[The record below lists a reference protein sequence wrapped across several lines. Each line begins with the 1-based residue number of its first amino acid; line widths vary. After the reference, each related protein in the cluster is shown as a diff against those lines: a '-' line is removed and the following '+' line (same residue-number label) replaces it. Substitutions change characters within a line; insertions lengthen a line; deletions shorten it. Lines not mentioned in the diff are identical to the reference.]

1 MNENALFGEATF
13 QSLFGNLFQGNF
25 FRRDFAKRQEC
36 RFPKTRGRR
45 AAKFRPSEIARRGNE
60 DRNVFAPK
68 NVSLPGKRLSCRFSE
83 TFFKEISF
91 GGISPSDRNVASPKA
106 R

>member
-13 QSLFGNLFQGNF
+13 QSLFGNLLQRNF

-60 DRNVFAPK
+60 DRNVFAPMFPHEMRNK
-68 NVSLPGKRLSCRFSE
+68 NNPMRRH
-83 TFFKEISF
+83 
-91 GGISPSDRNVASPKA
+91 AA
-106 R
+106 